1 MATGKDKQLIYQELK
16 QYISLLRDKQI
27 SVVQAYLF
35 GSYATGRADEW
46 SDIDLAI
53 ITDTFIGDGFDF
65 RFLLT
70 KLARTIDPDIEPH
83 PYLLSDFNESNPI
96 AGEIMRSGERVAL
109 GRKRTAKPLNLHA

>member
-16 QYISLLRDKQI
+16 QYISLLRDKHI
-27 SVVQAYLF
+27 PVFQAYLF

-53 ITDTFIGDGFDF
+53 VTDKFVGDGFDF

-70 KLARTIDPDIEPH
+70 KLARTIDSDIEPH
-83 PYLLSDFNESNPI
+83 PYLLSEFNESHPV
-96 AGEIMRSGERVAL
+96 AGEILRSGERVA
-109 GRKRTAKPLNLHA
+109 